1 MVETLGEV
9 LPFAARR
16 YGGKTAL
23 VSDGRSFTFNELE
36 ARSNA
41 FANGLVA
48 AGIEPGDTVTLYG
61 PNSWQWLVAYYA
73 IAKTGAVVNPVNV
86 MLTPEEVKFIVGD
99 CGARAV
105 VASADKAAAL
115 MDMKGNTGLSE
126 VVIWGDKA
134 PAGTTPFDR
143 WLEQGKPTFTP
154 ARRSPKDTGAI
165 CYTSGT
171 TGHPKGAV
179 QSIRSIVATA
189 KGTALMHSRT
199 SADTVVSPLPSPHV
213 YGSCVLNA
221 GVLVGATLV
230 LLPRFS
236 EEGVLDAI
244 QTHRATMFDCV
255 PTAYYYLLA
264 HPKFASYDLSSLTRC
279 TVGGQT
285 LPVAKSQEWSE
296 RTGVPVLELWGMT
309 ELAGAATFNPYWG
322 DNKPGTIGLPMP
334 GMFCKIVDVE
344 NADKEMPQ
352 GERGE
357 LMIKGPLVMDGY
369 AGNDKSTEA
378 TIRPDGWMHT
388 GDIATADEDGY
399 YTIVDRKK
407 DMILTAGYNVYPA
420 ELERVLCMHA
430 SVALAAV
437 CGVADEA
444 KGELAKAYVMLKPG
458 ASASGKELVEHC
470 RQHLAAYKLP
480 RAVQFVANVPIT
492 GSGKIMRRL
501 LKDVDD
507 GTPGGRAS
515 SARRGAA
522 DRAGTAAERPVS
534 QAIASRPL
542 VLTSDNSLRA
552 IRLGCL
558 SPHSHFEMSPAV
570 TPRCSANTAWLTPAF
585 SRMARISAAAS
596 VSTLV
601 RHMRSNSRIVFLSTL
616 PISCRSETVRCIE
629 RMILLLYFVAITH
642 HLVDLPRFERR
653 FHLVRLQAHEQPSR
667 GFDR

>member
-36 ARSNA
+36 AKSNA
-41 FANGLVA
+41 FANGLAA
-48 AGIEPGDTVTLYG
+48 AGIRPGDTVTLYG

-86 MLTPEEVKFIVGD
+86 MLTPEELKFIIRD

-126 VVIWGDKA
+126 VVIWGDKP
-134 PAGTTPFDR
+134 PAGATPFDR
-143 WLEQGKPTFTP
+143 WLEQGKPAFTP

-199 SADTVVSPLPSPHV
+199 SADTVVSPLPAPHV

-230 LLPRFS
+230 MLPRFS

-264 HPKFASYDLSSLTRC
+264 HPKLASYDLASLTRC

-334 GMFCKIVDVE
+334 GMSCKIVDVE
-344 NADKEMPQ
+344 NAGQ
-352 GERGE
+352 GDAAGRARRADDQ
-357 LMIKGPLVMDGY
+357 GP
-369 AGNDKSTEA
+369 AGHGRLRRRREE
-378 TIRPDGWMHT
+378 HQ
-388 GDIATADEDGY
+388 GDD
-399 YTIVDRKK
+399 
-407 DMILTAGYNVYPA
+407 P
-420 ELERVLCMHA
+420 
-430 SVALAAV
+430 
-437 CGVADEA
+437 
-444 KGELAKAYVMLKPG
+444 P
-458 ASASGKELVEHC
+458 
-470 RQHLAAYKLP
+470 
-480 RAVQFVANVPIT
+480 
-492 GSGKIMRRL
+492 RRL
-501 LKDVDD
+501 DAHRRHRHRRRGRLLHHRRPQEGHDPDRRLQRL
-507 GTPGGRAS
+507 PGRAGAGAVHAPFRCAGRGVRRRRRGQGGARQGLRHAQ
-515 SARRGAA
+515 ARRRRPPARSWSSTA
-522 DRAGTAAERPVS
+522 AGTSP
-534 QAIASRPL
+534 P
-542 VLTSDNSLRA
+542 TSFRA
-552 IRLGCL
+552 PC
-558 SPHSHFEMSPAV
+558 SSSPA
-570 TPRCSANTAWLTPAF
+570 
-585 SRMARISAAAS
+585 
-596 VSTLV
+596 
-601 RHMRSNSRIVFLSTL
+601 
-616 PISCRSETVRCIE
+616 CRSRAPARSC
-629 RMILLLYFVAITH
+629 A
-642 HLVDLPRFERR
+642 
-653 FHLVRLQAHEQPSR
+653 
-667 GFDR
+667 GC

>member
-1 MVETLGEV
+1 MVETLGNV

-16 YGGKTAL
+16 YGDKAAL
-23 VSDGRSFTFNELE
+23 VSDGRSFSFKELE
-36 ARSNA
+36 AKSNA

-48 AGIEPGDTVTLYG
+48 AGIKPGDTVTLYG

-73 IAKTGAVVNPVNV
+73 VAKTGAVVNPVNV
-86 MLTPEEVKFIVGD
+86 MLTPAELKFIIED
-99 CGARAV
+99 CGARAI
-105 VASADKAAAL
+105 VASADKTAAL

-134 PAGTTPFDR
+134 PAGVTPFDR
-143 WLEQGKPTFTP
+143 WLEQGKPAFTP
-154 ARRSPKDTGAI
+154 VKRAPTDTGAI

-179 QSIRSIVATA
+179 QSHRSIVATA

-230 LLPRFS
+230 MLPRFS

-264 HPKFASYDLSSLTRC
+264 HPKFASYDLASLTRC

-309 ELAGAATFNPYWG
+309 ELAGAATFNPCWG

-369 AGNDKSTEA
+369 AGDAKSTRE

-388 GDIATADEDGY
+388 GDIATADADGY

-420 ELERVLCMHA
+420 ELERVLCMHS

-470 RQHLAAYKLP
+470 RQPK
-480 RAVQFVANVPIT
+480 
-492 GSGKIMRRL
+492 
-501 LKDVDD
+501 
-507 GTPGGRAS
+507 
-515 SARRGAA
+515 
-522 DRAGTAAERPVS
+522 
-534 QAIASRPL
+534 
-542 VLTSDNSLRA
+542 
-552 IRLGCL
+552 
-558 SPHSHFEMSPAV
+558 
-570 TPRCSANTAWLTPAF
+570 
-585 SRMARISAAAS
+585 
-596 VSTLV
+596 
-601 RHMRSNSRIVFLSTL
+601 
-616 PISCRSETVRCIE
+616 
-629 RMILLLYFVAITH
+629 
-642 HLVDLPRFERR
+642 
-653 FHLVRLQAHEQPSR
+653 
-667 GFDR
+667 

>member
-1 MVETLGEV
+1 MVETLGEI

-16 YGGKTAL
+16 YGDKKAL
-23 VSDGRSFTFNELE
+23 IVDDRSFAFGELE
-36 ARSNA
+36 ALSNT

-48 AGIEPGDTVTLYG
+48 AGVQPGDRVTLYG
-61 PNSWQWLVAYYA
+61 PNSWQWMVAYYA
-73 IAKTGAVVNPVNV
+73 IAKSGAVVNPVNV
-86 MLTPEEVKFIVGD
+86 MLTPEEVSYIVKD
-99 CGARAV
+99 SGARAV
-105 VASADKAAAL
+105 VASQDKAAAL
-115 MDMKGNTGLSE
+115 MDMKADTGLAH
-126 VVIWGDKA
+126 VVIWGEKP
-134 PAGTTPFDR
+134 PAGATPFDQYLDKGSR
-143 WLEQGKPTFTP
+143 TFTP
-154 ARRSPKDTGAI
+154 RRRAPKDTGAI

-179 QSIRSIVATA
+179 QSQRSIVATA
-189 KGTALMHSRT
+189 KGTILMQSRT
-199 SADTVVSPLPSPHV
+199 SADTILSPLPNPHV
-213 YGSCVLNA
+213 YGSCVFNA
-221 GVLVGATLV
+221 AILAGATLV
-230 LLPRFS
+230 MLPRFS

-244 QTHRATMFDCV
+244 AKNRATMFDCV

-285 LPVAKSQEWSE
+285 LPAAKSLEFTE
-296 RTGVPVLELWGMT
+296 RTGVPVFELWGMT

-334 GMFCKIVDVE
+334 GMFCRIVDVD
-344 NADKEMPQ
+344 NADKEMAA

-357 LMIKGPLVMDGY
+357 LMIRGPLVMDGY
-369 AGNDKSTEA
+369 AGNDKSTKE

-388 GDIATADEDGY
+388 GDIATVDADGY

-480 RAVQFVANVPIT
+480 RAVQFVANVPVT

-507 GTPGGRAS
+507 GTR
-515 SARRGAA
+515 
-522 DRAGTAAERPVS
+522 
-534 QAIASRPL
+534 
-542 VLTSDNSLRA
+542 
-552 IRLGCL
+552 
-558 SPHSHFEMSPAV
+558 
-570 TPRCSANTAWLTPAF
+570 
-585 SRMARISAAAS
+585 AAS
-596 VSTLV
+596 
-601 RHMRSNSRIVFLSTL
+601 
-616 PISCRSETVRCIE
+616 
-629 RMILLLYFVAITH
+629 
-642 HLVDLPRFERR
+642 
-653 FHLVRLQAHEQPSR
+653 EQRQTR
-667 GFDR
+667 GG

>member
-1 MVETLGEV
+1 M
-9 LPFAARR
+9 
-16 YGGKTAL
+16 
-23 VSDGRSFTFNELE
+23 
-36 ARSNA
+36 
-41 FANGLVA
+41 
-48 AGIEPGDTVTLYG
+48 EPGDRVTLYG

-73 IAKTGAVVNPVNV
+73 IAKTGAVVNPVNTL
-86 MLTPEEVKFIVGD
+86 LTAEEVQYILRD
-99 CGARAV
+99 CGARAI
-105 VASADKAAAL
+105 VASHDKAGAL

-126 VVIWGDKA
+126 VVIWGEAA
-134 PAGTTPFDR
+134 PRGATPFDR
-143 WLEQGKPTFTP
+143 WLELGSPCFTP
-154 ARRSPKDTGAI
+154 RPRARKDAGAI

-179 QSIRSIVATA
+179 QTQRSIIATA
-189 KGTALMHSRT
+189 KGTALMHTRT
-199 SADTVVSPLPSPHV
+199 GADTVVSPLPAPHV

-221 GVLVGATLV
+221 GMLSGATLV
-230 LLPRFS
+230 MLPRFT
-236 EEGVLDAI
+236 EEGVLEAI
-244 QTHRATMFDCV
+244 QANRATVFDCV

-264 HPKFASYDLSSLTRC
+264 HPKFASYDLSSLNRC

-285 LPVAKSQEWSE
+285 LPVAKSNEWTE

-309 ELAGAATFNPYWG
+309 ELAGAATFNPFWG

-334 GMFCKIVDVE
+334 GMYCKVVDVD
-344 NADKEMPQ
+344 NVDKEVPT

-369 AGNDKSTEA
+369 ANNEKSTQE

-388 GDIATADEDGY
+388 GDIATVDEEGY

-507 GTPGGRAS
+507 GTRAAGEQRQS
-515 SARRGAA
+515 
-522 DRAGTAAERPVS
+522 RAG
-534 QAIASRPL
+534 
-542 VLTSDNSLRA
+542 
-552 IRLGCL
+552 
-558 SPHSHFEMSPAV
+558 
-570 TPRCSANTAWLTPAF
+570 
-585 SRMARISAAAS
+585 
-596 VSTLV
+596 
-601 RHMRSNSRIVFLSTL
+601 
-616 PISCRSETVRCIE
+616 
-629 RMILLLYFVAITH
+629 
-642 HLVDLPRFERR
+642 
-653 FHLVRLQAHEQPSR
+653 
-667 GFDR
+667 

>member
-9 LPFAARR
+9 LPFAAKR
-16 YGGKTAL
+16 YGDKTAL
-23 VSDGRSFTFNELE
+23 VSDGRSFSFNELD
-36 ARSNA
+36 ALSNA

-48 AGIEPGDTVTLYG
+48 AGVQPGHCVTLYG
-61 PNSWQWLVAYYA
+61 PNSWQWMVAYYA
-73 IAKTGAVVNPVNV
+73 IAKAGAVVNPVNAL
-86 MLTPEEVKFIVGD
+86 LTPEEVKYIVQD

-105 VASADKAAAL
+105 VASQDKATAL
-115 MDMKGNTGLSE
+115 LDMKGDTGLSE
-126 VVIWGDKA
+126 VLIWGSTP
-134 PAGTTPFDR
+134 PAGAIAFDH
-143 WLEQGKPTFTP
+143 WLDKGASVFTP
-154 ARRSPKDTGAI
+154 KQRGPKDTGAI

-179 QSIRSIVATA
+179 QSQRSIVATA

-199 SADTVVSPLPSPHV
+199 SADTIVSPLPSPHV

-221 GVLVGATLV
+221 AILTGATLV

-236 EEGVLDAI
+236 EEGVLGAI

-264 HPKFASYDLSSLTRC
+264 HPKFSSYDLSSLTRC

-285 LPVAKSQEWSE
+285 LPVAKSQEFTE
-296 RTGVPVLELWGMT
+296 RTKAPVLELWGMT

-334 GMFCKIVDVE
+334 GMLCKIVAVDDP
-344 NADKEMPQ
+344 DKEMPA

-369 AGNDKSTEA
+369 AGDDKSTRE

-388 GDIATADEDGY
+388 GDIATVDADGY

-420 ELERVLCMHA
+420 ELERVLCMHP

-458 ASASGKELVEHC
+458 TGASGKELVEHC

-480 RAVQFVANVPIT
+480 RAVQFVATVPIT

-507 GTPGGRAS
+507 GTRAAS
-515 SARRGAA
+515 EQRQT
-522 DRAGTAAERPVS
+522 RAG
-534 QAIASRPL
+534 
-542 VLTSDNSLRA
+542 
-552 IRLGCL
+552 
-558 SPHSHFEMSPAV
+558 
-570 TPRCSANTAWLTPAF
+570 
-585 SRMARISAAAS
+585 
-596 VSTLV
+596 
-601 RHMRSNSRIVFLSTL
+601 
-616 PISCRSETVRCIE
+616 
-629 RMILLLYFVAITH
+629 
-642 HLVDLPRFERR
+642 
-653 FHLVRLQAHEQPSR
+653 
-667 GFDR
+667 

>member
-9 LPFAARR
+9 LPYAARR

-23 VSDGRSFTFNELE
+23 ASDGSHFTFRDLE
-36 ARSNA
+36 AKSNA

-48 AGIEPGDTVTLYG
+48 ANIKPGDTVTLYG

-86 MLTPEEVKFIVGD
+86 MLTPEEVKFIIGD

-105 VASADKAAAL
+105 VASVDKAPAL
-115 MDMKGNTGLSE
+115 MDMRSNAGLSE
-126 VVIWGDKA
+126 VVIWGDKP
-134 PAGTTPFDR
+134 PAGLTPFDR
-143 WLEQGKPTFTP
+143 WLEQGKPAFTP
-154 ARRSPKDTGAI
+154 VKRSPKDAGAI

-179 QSIRSIVATA
+179 QSHRSIVATA
-189 KGTALMHSRT
+189 MGTALMHTRT

-230 LLPRFS
+230 MLPRFS

-334 GMFCKIVDVE
+334 GMLCKIVAVDD
-344 NADKEMPQ
+344 ADTEVVT

-369 AGNDKSTEA
+369 AGNDQA
-378 TIRPDGWMHT
+378 TKETVRADGWMHT
-388 GDIATADEDGY
+388 GDIATADADGY

-458 ASASGKELVEHC
+458 AAASGRELVEHC

-492 GSGKIMRRL
+492 PSGKIVRRL

-507 GTPGGRAS
+507 GTRTAS
-515 SARRGAA
+515 EQRQTR
-522 DRAGTAAERPVS
+522 DR
-534 QAIASRPL
+534 
-542 VLTSDNSLRA
+542 
-552 IRLGCL
+552 
-558 SPHSHFEMSPAV
+558 
-570 TPRCSANTAWLTPAF
+570 
-585 SRMARISAAAS
+585 
-596 VSTLV
+596 
-601 RHMRSNSRIVFLSTL
+601 
-616 PISCRSETVRCIE
+616 
-629 RMILLLYFVAITH
+629 
-642 HLVDLPRFERR
+642 
-653 FHLVRLQAHEQPSR
+653 
-667 GFDR
+667 

>member
-9 LPFAARR
+9 LPYAARR

-23 VSDGRSFTFNELE
+23 VSDGARFTFSDLE
-36 ARSNA
+36 AKSNA

-48 AGIEPGDTVTLYG
+48 AGIKPGDTVTLYG

-86 MLTPEEVKFIVGD
+86 MLTPEEVGFIIGD

-115 MDMKGNTGLSE
+115 MDMRGNAGLSE

-134 PAGTTPFDR
+134 PAGVTPFDR
-143 WLEQGKPTFTP
+143 WLEQGKPAFTP
-154 ARRSPKDTGAI
+154 VERSPKDAGAI

-179 QSIRSIVATA
+179 QSHRSIVATA
-189 KGTALMHSRT
+189 KGTALMHSRS
-199 SADTVVSPLPSPHV
+199 SADTVVSPLPAPHV

-221 GVLVGATLV
+221 GVLAGCHFGDAAALQRGGRARCHPDAPRHHVRLRADRL
-230 LLPRFS
+230 LLPARPP
-236 EEGVLDAI
+236 EIREL
-244 QTHRATMFDCV
+244 R
-255 PTAYYYLLA
+255 
-264 HPKFASYDLSSLTRC
+264 
-279 TVGGQT
+279 
-285 LPVAKSQEWSE
+285 
-296 RTGVPVLELWGMT
+296 PVLADALHGRRPDAARRQVAGVERAHGR
-309 ELAGAATFNPYWG
+309 AGAGAVGHDGAGGSRHLQSLLGRQQAGHHRP
-322 DNKPGTIGLPMP
+322 
-334 GMFCKIVDVE
+334 
-344 NADKEMPQ
+344 ADAGHALQDRGRRRCRDRRWPP

-369 AGNDKSTEA
+369 AGNDQA
-378 TIRPDGWMHT
+378 TKETVRADGWMHT
-388 GDIATADEDGY
+388 GDIATSDEDGY

-480 RAVQFVANVPIT
+480 RAVQFVASVPIT
-492 GSGKIMRRL
+492 PSGKIMRRL

-507 GTPGGRAS
+507 GTRA
-515 SARRGAA
+515 AGEQRQTRGA
-522 DRAGTAAERPVS
+522 
-534 QAIASRPL
+534 
-542 VLTSDNSLRA
+542 
-552 IRLGCL
+552 
-558 SPHSHFEMSPAV
+558 
-570 TPRCSANTAWLTPAF
+570 
-585 SRMARISAAAS
+585 
-596 VSTLV
+596 
-601 RHMRSNSRIVFLSTL
+601 
-616 PISCRSETVRCIE
+616 
-629 RMILLLYFVAITH
+629 
-642 HLVDLPRFERR
+642 
-653 FHLVRLQAHEQPSR
+653 
-667 GFDR
+667 